1 MSTPHS
7 AGGFSLFPN
16 TSATRPP
23 SRNQQSRPRAQTPQ
37 GRPSTSTEPTPPR
50 AGRQPSVR
58 RAPSTREGKQRQS
71 NNPWQHALDNP
82 IDPEQHQGQHHEQH
96 QEQQW
101 PFSQHYHHQQQ
112 QQQQQLEHHN
122 PYHQQNQQPPQR
134 PQPPALD
141 TTVGSRPPVE
151 QFTAISLADV
161 PPRCETALSEAK
173 TLVRSPSVS
182 SIAKPP
188 LAYIPS
194 ASSSQ
199 QQPQHGNSS
208 TAPAPEPAFRSIF
221 PTYNPE
227 LPLDRQEYHPTQ
239 TSPVHIPQS
248 IPQSAIS
255 RPLYSPRGNSADG
268 GPLRSPGMPM
278 QSPGMT
284 PAGQPRRNYEP
295 PVTPP
300 VSTTE
305 ELRALWKV
313 TNGWKASSLEGRIF
327 CLKMTTQPDA
337 PVYTLSS
344 ASSQPFYNL
353 RVDPTSV
360 SAWVSLSRF
369 DPNKPFKGPKP
380 GSIDARNASTPSP
393 TPRRASSSSKAELK
407 HDAKHWHE
415 VLGTQLEE
423 ASRRQP
429 PNDGL
434 VAQLWPTAASRLVAD
449 RANDA
454 TTVAL
459 AEHECARLVWDAD
472 SSNHFLVH
480 PALAVPF
487 CVTIERNPAYSRTE
501 YTLEHLESPVHL
513 ARLTRDG
520 TGAGWVEVDT
530 SIAAKIDAVYI
541 VDVAIAA
548 LILVAHADEQF
559 PTVEVFE
566 PPPVFGGPG
575 GSLSPSKRSS
585 RSSRMSRASRRESKR
600 EEKQRQKEIA
610 ESHKKKSK
618 KEPKTRLEQFEMDL
632 ESQTSDLKKGSGEKE
647 KVPGV
652 ARGLIAVLTVIF
664 KCVIWCFTLVFK
676 ALTGLVKC
684 LSSDKL

>member
-1 MSTPHS
+1 
-7 AGGFSLFPN
+7 
-16 TSATRPP
+16 
-23 SRNQQSRPRAQTPQ
+23 
-37 GRPSTSTEPTPPR
+37 
-50 AGRQPSVR
+50 VR
-58 RAPSTREGKQRQS
+58 RASSTREGKQRQS
-71 NNPWQHALDNP
+71 NNPWQHALDHP
-82 IDPEQHQGQHHEQH
+82 VDPEQPQEQPQGQP

-101 PFSQHYHHQQQ
+101 PFSQHYQRQQQEQERQEIQEQPHQQ
-112 QQQQQLEHHN
+112 
-122 PYHQQNQQPPQR
+122 PSYR

-141 TTVGSRPPVE
+141 TTVGSRAPVE

-188 LAYIPS
+188 LIYAPAGASGSHQQYG
-194 ASSSQ
+194 ASSSL
-199 QQPQHGNSS
+199 S
-208 TAPAPEPAFRSIF
+208 PEPALRSIF
-221 PTYNPE
+221 PQYNPE
-227 LPLDRQEYHPTQ
+227 VALDRQDYYPTH
-239 TSPVHIPQS
+239 TSTVQ

-255 RPLYSPRGNSADG
+255 RPMYSPRGNSADG

-284 PAGQPRRNYEP
+284 PGGQPRRNHEP
-295 PVTPP
+295 TVIPP

-360 SAWVSLSRF
+360 SAWVSLSRY
-369 DPNKPFKGPKP
+369 DPNKSFKGPKP
-380 GSIDARNASTPSP
+380 GSSLDGRGGSTPSP
-393 TPRRASSSSKAELK
+393 SPQRGSSPSKSELK
-407 HDAKHWHE
+407 HDAKHWQE

-434 VAQLWPTAASRLVAD
+434 IAQLWPTAASRLVAD

-520 TGAGWVEVDT
+520 TGAGWLEVDT

-541 VDVAIAA
+541 VDAAVAA
-548 LILVAHADEQF
+548 LVLVAHADDQF
-559 PTVEVFE
+559 PQVEAFE

-575 GSLSPSKRSS
+575 GSLAPSKRSS
-585 RSSRMSRASRRESKR
+585 RGSRSSRISRASRRESKR

-610 ESHKKKSK
+610 DAHKKSK
-618 KEPKTRLEQFEMDL
+618 HRPPKTRLEQFEMDL
-632 ESQTSDLKKGSGEKE
+632 ESQTSDLKRGSGDKE

-652 ARGLIAVLTVIF
+652 ARGLIALLTVLF
-664 KCVIWCFTLVFK
+664 KCVVWCFALVFK
-676 ALTGLVKC
+676 ALTSLVKC
-684 LSSDKL
+684 LSSDNL

>member
-16 TSATRPP
+16 TSAAARPP

-37 GRPSTSTEPTPPR
+37 GKPSNSTEPTPPR

-58 RAPSTREGKQRQS
+58 RTSSTREGKARQS

-82 IDPEQHQGQHHEQH
+82 IDPEQSQGQHQEQH

-101 PFSQHYHHQQQ
+101 P
-112 QQQQQLEHHN
+112 
-122 PYHQQNQQPPQR
+122 
-134 PQPPALD
+134 
-141 TTVGSRPPVE
+141 RPPVE

-194 ASSSQ
+194 ASGSSSQ
-199 QQPQHGNSS
+199 QHQQHQYGSS
-208 TAPAPEPAFRSIF
+208 SSAGPAPEPALRSIF

-227 LPLDRQEYHPTQ
+227 VPLDRQDYYPTQ
-239 TSPVHIPQS
+239 VSSVPITQS

-255 RPLYSPRGNSADG
+255 RPMYSPRGNSADG
-268 GPLRSPGMPM
+268 GPLRSPGIPM
-278 QSPGMT
+278 QSPSMVPGGA
-284 PAGQPRRNYEP
+284 PQQRRNYEP
-295 PVTPP
+295 PVTPT

-305 ELRALWKV
+305 ELRSLWKV
-313 TNGWKASSLEGRIF
+313 TNGWKASPLEGRIF
-327 CLKMTTQPDA
+327 TLKMITQPDC

-344 ASSQPFYNL
+344 STSQPFYNL

-380 GSIDARNASTPSP
+380 GSLDGRSTSTPSP
-393 TPRRASSSSKAELK
+393 TPQQQRASSSSTKAELK

-415 VLGTQLEE
+415 VLGTQLEP

-530 SIAAKIDAVYI
+530 TIAAKIDAVYI
-541 VDVAIAA
+541 VDVAVAA
-548 LILVAHADEQF
+548 LVLVAHADEQF
-559 PTVEVFE
+559 RQVEAFE
-566 PPPVFGGPG
+566 PPPVFGGPD

-585 RSSRMSRASRRESKR
+585 RSSRMSRAERRESKR
-600 EEKQRQKEIA
+600 EEKARQKEVKEA
-610 ESHKKKSK
+610 QKKGGKKKK
-618 KEPKTRLEQFEMDL
+618 MEQFEVDL
-632 ESQTSDLKKGSGEKE
+632 ESQSGSSGEFKKRGKE
-647 KVPGV
+647 GEDGEKLPGV
-652 ARGLIAVLTVIF
+652 IRGVIAVLTGIF
-664 KCVIWCFTLVFK
+664 KCVIWSLALVFK
-676 ALTGLVKC
+676 MLGGLVKC
-684 LSSDKL
+684 LGCGKL

>member
-1 MSTPHS
+1 M
-7 AGGFSLFPN
+7 
-16 TSATRPP
+16 
-23 SRNQQSRPRAQTPQ
+23 Q
-37 GRPSTSTEPTPPR
+37 
-50 AGRQPSVR
+50 
-58 RAPSTREGKQRQS
+58 
-71 NNPWQHALDNP
+71 
-82 IDPEQHQGQHHEQH
+82 HEQPH
-96 QEQQW
+96 Q
-101 PFSQHYHHQQQ
+101 P
-112 QQQQQLEHHN
+112 
-122 PYHQQNQQPPQR
+122 QPPHR

-141 TTVGSRPPVE
+141 TTVGARAPVE

-188 LAYIPS
+188 LAHVP
-194 ASSSQ
+194 ATSSNSH
-199 QQPQHGNSS
+199 HGNSS
-208 TAPAPEPAFRSIF
+208 APTASEPAIRSIF

-227 LPLDRQEYHPTQ
+227 IPLERQEYYPTQ
-239 TSPVHIPQS
+239 ASPRH

-255 RPLYSPRGNSADG
+255 RPMYSPRSID
-268 GPLRSPGMPM
+268 GPLRSPGMPL
-278 QSPGMT
+278 QSPALTGGGR
-284 PAGQPRRNYEP
+284 PRNYEP
-295 PVTPP
+295 PVIPA

-305 ELRALWKV
+305 ELRSLWKV
-313 TNGWKASSLEGRIF
+313 SNGWKASILEGRIF
-327 CLKMTTQPDA
+327 CLKVTSQPDA

-344 ASSQPFYNL
+344 ASAQPFYSL

-360 SAWVSLSRF
+360 SAWVSLSRY

-380 GSIDARNASTPSP
+380 LDCRSGSTPSP
-393 TPRRASSSSKAELK
+393 SPRASSSSKAELK
-407 HDAKHWHE
+407 DLKHDAKNWQE

-434 VAQLWPTAASRLVAD
+434 IAQLWPSAASRLVAD

-472 SSNHFLVH
+472 SGNHFLVH

-487 CVTIERNPAYSRTE
+487 CVTIERNPTYNRTE

-520 TGAGWVEVDT
+520 TGAGWLEIDT
-530 SIAAKIDAVYI
+530 AIAAKIDAVYI
-541 VDVAIAA
+541 VDVAAAA
-548 LILVAHADEQF
+548 LMLVAHADDGFTQ
-559 PTVEVFE
+559 VELFE
-566 PPPVFGGPG
+566 PPPVFGGPD
-575 GSLSPSKRSS
+575 GSLAPSKRSS
-585 RSSRMSRASRRESKR
+585 RGSRSSRISRASRRESRR
-600 EEKQRQKEIA
+600 EEKQRRKELQQ
-610 ESHKKKSK
+610 SKKKGK
-618 KEPKTRLEQFEMDL
+618 DLPKSRLEQFEIDI
-632 ESQTSDLKKGSGEKE
+632 ESQTSDLKKSGSSDKE

-652 ARGLIAVLTVIF
+652 ARGLIALITIFF
-664 KCVIWCFTLVFK
+664 KCIIWCFTLVFK

-684 LSSDKL
+684 LGSDKI